1 MIKPTT
7 DEIYHFIYPQYTDD
21 YPKPDHFTLVRK
33 SDVEYEV
40 HDLDGPCIDQVTT
53 LIIKHSSGTLWRIIF
68 TYNSWGDDKI
78 DIVGPV
84 NEFQVINYEYL
95 TEEEYFNIEKQG
107 RIIKW

>member
-1 MIKPTT
+1 MTEYRPTIDDFYELKDSNST
-7 DEIYHFIYPQYTDD
+7 QFKIIRVSPVKYHVYE
-21 YPKPDHFTLVRK
+21 
-33 SDVEYEV
+33 EY
-40 HDLDGPCIDQVTT
+40 CIDQITT
-53 LIIKHSSGTLWRIIF
+53 YIIQGPDNLFWRIIF

-95 TEEEYFNIEKQG
+95 TEVEYSNIEKQG